1 MRFSDIIKK
10 ADKTEFNRPKAD
22 KTEFNRP
29 KAKQTL
35 DNKCHT
41 CYQKGHLLKKANVF
55 IKTQKSH
62 RFLKAYDI
70 TCMHLYADVCRC
82 DHTEND

>member
-22 KTEFNRP
+22 KIEFNRP

-41 CYQKGHLLKKANVF
+41 CYQNGHLLTKANVF
-55 IKTQKSH
+55 LKTYC
-62 RFLKAYDI
+62 FF
-70 TCMHLYADVCRC
+70 
-82 DHTEND
+82 